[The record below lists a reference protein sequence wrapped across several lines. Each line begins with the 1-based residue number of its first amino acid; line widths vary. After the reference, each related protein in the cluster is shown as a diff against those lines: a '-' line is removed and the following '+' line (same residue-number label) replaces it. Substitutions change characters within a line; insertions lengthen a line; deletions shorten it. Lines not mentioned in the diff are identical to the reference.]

1 MSYNGYGVEPGED
14 EEQRTHINASD
25 SDSGSRHDGS
35 ESFANYY
42 QKLNQYNGTHPPT
55 EADEGVWLHEEKL
68 ALFDSI
74 AGQLQFTPH
83 QKRRGRKVA
92 GEIDFGL
99 LGERAET
106 ALFALCCIVAGEDGR
121 DHHPE
126 FEEPTDDRFEAIQES
141 LDIDERTAGRMI
153 EEIANLIEENNL

>member
-1 MSYNGYGVEPGED
+1 MEPGED

-35 ESFANYY
+35 ESFAEHYR
-42 QKLNQYNGTHPPT
+42 KLNQYNGTHPPT
-55 EADEGVWLHEEKL
+55 GTDECVRVHEEKL
-68 ALFDSI
+68 SLFDSI

-83 QKRRGRKVA
+83 QKRRGRKIA
-92 GEIDFGL
+92 DEIDLGL

-121 DHHPE
+121 EHHPE
-126 FEEPTDDRFEAIQES
+126 FAEPTDDRFEKIQKN
-141 LDIDERTAGRMI
+141 LDIDDQRAGRMI
-153 EEIANLIEENNL
+153 ETIANLIEENNL